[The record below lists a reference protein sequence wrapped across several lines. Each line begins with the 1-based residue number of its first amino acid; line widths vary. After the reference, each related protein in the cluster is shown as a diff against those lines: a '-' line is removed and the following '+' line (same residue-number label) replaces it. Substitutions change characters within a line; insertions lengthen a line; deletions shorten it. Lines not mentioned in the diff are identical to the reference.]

1 MGDAV
6 LRHVSSAD
14 ADGGGL
20 VMYDIIIIGARC
32 AGSPTAMLLARK
44 GYRALLV
51 DRASFPSDTI
61 STHFIQRPGIA
72 HLKSWGLLDK
82 LKATGCPPV
91 RKLIKS
97 WGLRDKLAVGT
108 PSLRTPSAS
117 SEDADGVSLT
127 FCPTPSDDLAEG
139 YVPRRK
145 IIDRILADMAVEAG
159 AELRTGFSVRDIVR
173 DGDRVIGIRGRQRNG
188 VTVTEHARLV
198 IGADGMRSML
208 ARAVQAP
215 VYRAKPTLTCFY
227 YSYWSGVRLEGAET
241 YRIGRRAIT
250 AMPTHDGLACIT
262 AICPREWLAEFRADI
277 EGNYLK
283 TIGLN
288 PDLAERV
295 SQGRREERIVGAAD
309 LPNFFRKPY
318 GPGWALVGDA
328 GCHKDPFLG
337 LGISDAFRD
346 AELLAAAID
355 DGFSERRPLDE
366 ALAEYERQR
375 NEAVTESYE
384 AACKA
389 AALPS
394 VTPRTIEFMAALK
407 ENPVEVDRFFR
418 IGKEVPSSEFYSA
431 ENLRRILGAD
441 RFIRVFTKRKTD
453 QPKLLS
459 QRQEAAPAWPNT
471 GEVCRAQAQ

>member
-1 MGDAV
+1 
-6 LRHVSSAD
+6 
-14 ADGGGL
+14 
-20 VMYDIIIIGARC
+20 MYDIIIIGARC
-32 AGSPTAMLLARK
+32 AGAPAAMLLARK
-44 GYRALLV
+44 GCRVLLV
-51 DRASFPSDTI
+51 DRDTFPSDAI

-91 RKLIKS
+91 RKLVKS
-97 WGLRDKLAVGT
+97 WGLRDELTAGPASPLK
-108 PSLRTPSAS
+108 PSGRG
-117 SEDADGVSLT
+117 EDAGVVSLT

-145 IIDRILADMAVEAG
+145 IIDQILACAAVEAG
-159 AELRTGFSVRDIVR
+159 AELRTGFSVREILC
-173 DGDRVIGIRGRQRNG
+173 DGDRVVGIRGRQRNAAI
-188 VTVTEHARLV
+188 VTEHARLV

-215 VYRAKPTLTCFY
+215 VYHAKPTLTCYY

-241 YRIGRRAIT
+241 YRLGRRAIT
-250 AMPTHDGLACIT
+250 AMPTHDGLACIAT
-262 AICPREWLAEFRADI
+262 ICPREWLAEFRSDI

-283 TIGLN
+283 TIGLA
-288 PDLAERV
+288 PGLAERV

-346 AELLAAAID
+346 SELLAAAID

-366 ALAEYERQR
+366 ALAEYERRR
-375 NEAVTESYE
+375 NQAVTESYE
-384 AACKA
+384 LACKA
-389 AALPS
+389 AALPP

-418 IGKEVPSSEFYSA
+418 IGEEVPSSEFYSA
-431 ENLRRILGAD
+431 ENLRRILGPE
-441 RFIRVFTKRKTD
+441 RFNRLFSKRKTV
-453 QPKLLS
+453 QPGLPS
-459 QRQEAAPAWPNT
+459 QPQGLPPAWQT
-471 GEVCRAQAQ
+471 SVEVCRSQAL